1 MSQSQGEA
9 GALRLEVLDGSVGLV
24 TFDLPGESV
33 NTLGRAVM
41 EELEALA
48 AGLARRTDLKGLV
61 FRSGKPGAFVAGANL
76 NELGR
81 LPRDPEQARRDMQ
94 RGLAVFAA
102 IEALPYPTV
111 AAIDGAAMGGGLEL
125 ALSFD
130 FRVASD
136 SPKTLLGLPEVNVGL
151 IPGWGGTQRL
161 PRLIGPSL
169 AAVGAIAKGCNLPLA
184 EGLKVE
190 TEAFVPLA
198 GSPIS
203 RNLIAG
209 FFMRRQLQKDT
220 GVADPN
226 VKPREVRLVGVVGA
240 GLMGSGIAGA
250 H

>member
-102 IEALPYPTV
+102 LEALPYPTV

-130 FRVASD
+130 FRVATN
-136 SPKTLLGLPEVNVGL
+136 SPKTVLGLPEVNVGL

-169 AAVGAIAKGCNLPLA
+169 AAEMICSGEPVGATRARDIGLVFDAVPA
-184 EGLKVE
+184 ERLLEESLRVLDWARETGAW
-190 TEAFVPLA
+190 TEA
-198 GSPIS
+198 
-203 RNLIAG
+203 R
-209 FFMRRQLQKDT
+209 
-220 GVADPN
+220 
-226 VKPREVRLVGVVGA
+226 
-240 GLMGSGIAGA
+240 
-250 H
+250 